1 MIYFSDI
8 YSLTYNIFTFSLYVV
23 HTYSSHSYLFFNQD
37 GMSLTFVGFM
47 ESKAGD
53 LIDANKSVIEH
64 GLMTPQLQAAL
75 KDQAVNFEDNY
86 QTWSKQKMVQK
97 IGTVMGLTLVQDPD
111 MSYVLTVDNLL
122 KILAIQMRF
131 RYCSRIGN
139 IVVHLSSR
147 CNWCAFKHCLHMYI
161 LLIKNIYILLWL
173 EGVVFQLL

>member
-1 MIYFSDI
+1 MFFFFP
-8 YSLTYNIFTFSLYVV
+8 LAFM
-23 HTYSSHSYLFFNQD
+23 TYSSHPYLFFNQD

-47 ESKAGD
+47 VSKAGD
-53 LIDANKSVIEH
+53 LIDANRSVIER

-111 MSYVLTVDNLL
+111 KSYVLTVDNLL

-131 RYCSRIGN
+131 RYCTRILIT
-139 IVVHLSSR
+139 IVNPRRACDRGL
-147 CNWCAFKHCLHMYI
+147 
-161 LLIKNIYILLWL
+161 
-173 EGVVFQLL
+173 Q